1 MATTML
7 VPIYW
12 GGLGKV
18 FEMYRLTMAVVVYF
32 TMARMI
38 NMTEHNILHS
48 YYEFLR
54 PLVREDVVKSI
65 QGGLTK
71 RAIN

>member
-1 MATTML
+1 M
-7 VPIYW
+7 
-12 GGLGKV
+12 GKV

-38 NMTEHNILHS
+38 NMTEHNIPHS
-48 YYEFLR
+48 YHEFLR
-54 PLVREDVVKSI
+54 PLVREDAVKSI
-65 QGGLTK
+65 QGGVTK